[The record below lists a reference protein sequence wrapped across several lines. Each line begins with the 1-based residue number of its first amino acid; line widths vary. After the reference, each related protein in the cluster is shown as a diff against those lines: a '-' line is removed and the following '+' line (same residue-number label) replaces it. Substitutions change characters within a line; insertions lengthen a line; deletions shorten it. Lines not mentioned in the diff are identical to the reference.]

1 MYKIPFEELKER
13 ILKSGQVTPREFDQR
28 IKQKIDELSGLV
40 SEEGAAHI
48 LANELGLET
57 MPAEK
62 AKLKIK
68 EIYAGMRNVGTVGKV
83 VRKFESRE
91 FTKGETKGKV
101 CSMILGDETGTIR
114 LVLWNDQVDNA
125 ATIKEDDI
133 LEIKNGYVRDNQ
145 GNRELHLGD
154 KGILNHNPEGVQI
167 ETVRKTVESS
177 RKNINELAAGDNN
190 VEIMGTI
197 VQIFDPRFFNICSNC
212 NKKATEQNG
221 IFTCND
227 HGAVT
232 PSLSY
237 VLNVI
242 LDDGSGNIRTVLW
255 KNQTD
260 HLLNKPHLDFNLI
273 KTNLSLFEES
283 KNDLL
288 GEQYKLTGR
297 VTKNDMFDRLEFNVQ
312 LVEKANP
319 QDELKRLE
327 TVK

>member
-57 MPAEK
+57 MPSEK

-125 ATIKEDDI
+125 TTIKEDDI

-221 IFTCND
+221 VFTCND